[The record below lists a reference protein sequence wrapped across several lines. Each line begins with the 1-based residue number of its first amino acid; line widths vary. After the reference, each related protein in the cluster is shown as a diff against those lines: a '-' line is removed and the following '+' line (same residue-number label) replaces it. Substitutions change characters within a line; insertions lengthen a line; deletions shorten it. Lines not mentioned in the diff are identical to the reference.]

1 MSTIGQWNRE
11 ANAAWRSLALRY
23 VVVWRELWH
32 SEIGAEGAD
41 NLGEDDGMADG
52 DLWAYLNGELV
63 RGDDA
68 VLPLTDRGVQWGDAV
83 YDSIRT
89 YAGKPF
95 QVPFRIDRFF
105 RSLQYTR
112 INPGITKDQLAKATE
127 EVVEA
132 NMPLLGAD
140 EELSINYYVSR
151 GSMEMTDGRTPAG
164 TVAIFCRLVGFTA
177 FAEFYVRGGAAIT
190 PSTRR
195 TPPECVSPKAK
206 IANKMNHF
214 VADMEAKAYNP
225 DAFAVMLD
233 LEGNITEGTGSNFMF
248 VSGGRIKVPDT
259 RLVLSGADMDF
270 IGELSSDM
278 QIGSDEGTYTPYDV
292 YNADEAFLTT
302 NSFGILPIT
311 SMNGLPIGDGKV
323 GPVTRRLTEAWSDKV
338 GSDFVTQALKHLDP
352 ELRETLEVERAGA
365 A

>member
-1 MSTIGQWNRE
+1 
-11 ANAAWRSLALRY
+11 
-23 VVVWRELWH
+23 
-32 SEIGAEGAD
+32 
-41 NLGEDDGMADG
+41 
-52 DLWAYLNGELV
+52 
-63 RGDDA
+63 
-68 VLPLTDRGVQWGDAV
+68 
-83 YDSIRT
+83 
-89 YAGKPF
+89 
-95 QVPFRIDRFF
+95 VPFRIDRFF

-112 INPGITKDQLAKATE
+112 INPGITKDELAKATA
-127 EVVEA
+127 EVLEA
-132 NMPLLGAD
+132 NLKLMTSD

-151 GSMEMTDGRTPAG
+151 GSMDMTDGRTPAG

-177 FAEFYVRGGAAIT
+177 FAEAYVRGAPSIT
-190 PSTRR
+190 PATRR

-214 VADMEAKAYNP
+214 VADMEARANNP

-270 IGELSSDM
+270 IGQLSSNM

-292 YNADEAFLTT
+292 YNAEEAFLTT

-323 GPVTRRLTEAWSDKV
+323 GPVTRRLMEAWSETV
-338 GSDFVTQALKHLDP
+338 GIDFVAQALQHLEP
-352 ELRETLEVERAGA
+352 ELCKALEAERAA
-365 A
+365 AA

>member
-1 MSTIGQWNRE
+1 M
-11 ANAAWRSLALRY
+11 
-23 VVVWRELWH
+23 
-32 SEIGAEGAD
+32 AE
-41 NLGEDDGMADG
+41 NN
-52 DLWAYLNGELV
+52 LWAYLNGKMV

-68 VLPLTDRGVQWGDAV
+68 VIPLVDRGVQWGDAV

-89 YAGKPF
+89 YGEKPF
-95 QVPFRIDRFF
+95 QVQFRIERFF

-112 INPGITKDQLAKATE
+112 INPDITKEALAKATQQ
-127 EVVEA
+127 VIDV
-132 NMPLLGAD
+132 NLPLLGPD
-140 EELSINYYVSR
+140 DELSINYYVSR
-151 GSMEMTDGRTPAG
+151 GSMDMTNGRTPAG
-164 TVAIFCRLVGFTA
+164 TVAIFCRLVGFKA
-177 FAEFYVRGGAAIT
+177 FAEFYIRGGAAIT

-206 IANKMNHF
+206 ISNKMNHF

-233 LEGNITEGTGSNFMF
+233 LEGNITEGTGSNFLF

-270 IGELSSDM
+270 IRELSSEM

-292 YNADEAFLTT
+292 YNAEEAFLTT

-323 GPVTRRLTEAWSDKV
+323 GPVTQRLTEAWSEKV
-338 GSDFVTQALKHLDP
+338 GNDFVAQALKHLDP
-352 ELRETLEVERAGA
+352 ELRETLEAERMRGN
-365 A
+365 